1 MTADLEFFFDPVCP
15 FCWATSRWVREVQR
29 LRRLEV
35 EWRFISLKLLNE
47 DGYEDKPPQYPDVHQ
62 RGLEMLRVCAAVRE
76 EEGPDVIGELYK
88 AMGDAVWEAE
98 PAGPAFEDVLEDVAG
113 GRDLGAI
120 LASVGLPPA
129 YADAADDDRWD
140 SVLRTERDEALDR
153 AGGDVGTPILSFDP
167 PDGPAFFGPVIS
179 EPPTGDEAVE
189 LWEAIETLA
198 HWDGFAELKRS
209 LRDFPETGTAAL
221 LRDPAARTAS

>member
-29 LRRLEV
+29 LRPLQV
-35 EWRFISLKLLNE
+35 EWRFISLRLLNE

-76 EEGPDVIGELYK
+76 DEGPGVIGELYR
-88 AMGDAVWEAE
+88 AMGEAVWESE
-98 PAGPAFEDVLEDVAG
+98 PAGPQFEDVLEDVAHG
-113 GRDLGAI
+113 PDVGAI

-140 SVLRTERDEALDR
+140 SLLRAERDEALDR

-179 EPPTGDEAVE
+179 EPPTGDEAAE

-209 LRDFPETGTAAL
+209 LRDFPKTGTAAL